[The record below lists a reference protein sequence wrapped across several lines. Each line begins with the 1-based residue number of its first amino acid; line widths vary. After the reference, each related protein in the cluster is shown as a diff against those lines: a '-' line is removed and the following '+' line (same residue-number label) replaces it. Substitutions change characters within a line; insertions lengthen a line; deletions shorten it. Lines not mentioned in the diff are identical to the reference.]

1 MTGKL
6 FVISAPSGA
15 GKTTIIK
22 RLISLEPALKLSVS
36 ATTRSPRVN
45 EKDGVD
51 YLFVTKEEFLK
62 MKDAGELVEWALVH
76 DTYYGTPKE
85 QINKWLEEGKKVILD
100 IDVQGAASVKKIFKD
115 AVTIFVLPPSH
126 DELVKRLKG
135 RGTDTEEVLAKRIAN
150 AKREMKKKDEYDIQ
164 IVNDDVEDA
173 VKRIR
178 DILDAK
184 A

>member
-22 RLISLEPALKLSVS
+22 RLISLEPTLKLSVS

-45 EKDGVD
+45 EKDGVE

-62 MKDAGELVEWALVH
+62 MMSAGEFVEWALVH

-85 QINKWLEEGKKVILD
+85 QINKWLKEGKKVILD

-135 RGTDTEEVLAKRIAN
+135 RGTETEEVLAKRMAN
-150 AKREMKKKDEYDIQ
+150 AKGEMKRKDEYDMQ
-164 IVNDDVEDA
+164 VVNDDIDDA
-173 VKRIR
+173 VQSIR
-178 DILDAK
+178 DILNK
-184 A
+184 